1 MVMKR
6 MRGDCLRTL
15 SENGL
20 IDIRVYKDAIE
31 KI

>member
-6 MRGDCLRTL
+6 MRGDCLRVA

-20 IDIRVYKDAIE
+20 IDIRAYTDAIE
-31 KI
+31 